1 MKQNIKK
8 IVGEYGSLLG
18 LIALC
23 VVLGVLS
30 SGFLEMSNLL
40 NVLNQV
46 SINGL
51 VAIGMTFVI
60 ITGGIDLSVGS
71 ILALSGAI
79 LAAMLKAGVPGGLAI
94 CGAVLVGACL
104 GAFNGLIIA
113 RFRLQPFIV
122 TMATMTIF
130 RGATL
135 VFTNGRPITGLGK
148 DALYTAMGQGRF
160 FGIPYNG
167 LLFIFALCVTAYILS
182 RTVFGKG
189 VYAVGGNAEAA
200 RLSGISVPATQ
211 IWSYVLS
218 GAFAALAG
226 VILVSRLDSAQP
238 VAGQGYELDAI
249 AAVVLGGTS
258 LAGGRGM
265 MVGTLI
271 GALIIGVLN
280 NGLNLMEVSAF
291 YQQIVKGAVILLAV
305 LMDQRK

>member
-1 MKQNIKK
+1 MKQLFKR
-8 IVGEYGSLLG
+8 IVGDYGSLLG
-18 LIALC
+18 LVALAA
-23 VVLGVLS
+23 VLGVFS
-30 SGFLEMSNLL
+30 SGFLELSNLL

-71 ILALSGAI
+71 TLALSGAM
-79 LAAMLKAGVPGGLAI
+79 LAAMLKAGVPGGAAI
-94 CGAVLVGACL
+94 CGAVLVGAFL
-104 GAFNGLIIA
+104 GAFNGFTIS

-122 TMATMTIF
+122 TMATMTIY
-130 RGATL
+130 RGTTL

-148 DALYTAMGQGRF
+148 DALYLAMGQGRF

-189 VYAVGGNAEAA
+189 VYAIGGNAEAA
-200 RLSGISVPATQ
+200 RLSGISVQSTQ

-218 GAFAALAG
+218 GAFAALAA

-258 LAGGRGM
+258 LSGGRGM

-305 LMDQRK
+305 LMDQKK